1 MTFSGRGFSTPRI
14 TTIATAS
21 GVTLRV
27 DCDERPETWAEMH
40 MTALDVV
47 MLMVRINEVAAAEP
61 FPAAEPE
68 LGGEGG

>member
-1 MTFSGRGFSTPRI
+1 MTFAGRGFSRPRI

-27 DCDERPETWAEMH
+27 DCDDRPETWAELH
-40 MTALDVV
+40 LTALDVV
-47 MLMVRINEVAAAEP
+47 MLVVRINEVATAEP

-68 LGGEGG
+68 LGEAGA